1 MWNSSL
7 LVLSTSQSLQR
18 ITLAPN
24 EHAAFPSSAPST
36 TTDTNDSDPFGLPS
50 FSYTNTHG
58 TVDTALDNR
67 SLWMR
72 TARDPQH
79 ARLFALVKAGSN
91 IAPIGTIAGG
101 GRIRAR
107 TLAAPAAALGLSISS
122 APGSSTSLAPS
133 SFHYAKG
140 PASATIFEGRSLAVM
155 DGDDTEVEDQDE
167 EQVTMAKGK
176 GNGKG
181 KFLGA
186 SPSSWTGSASA
197 SASSSMAMA
206 MSGSHG
212 TRPSRALSAS
222 NIGA

>member
-1 MWNSSL
+1 
-7 LVLSTSQSLQR
+7 
-18 ITLAPN
+18 
-24 EHAAFPSSAPST
+24 
-36 TTDTNDSDPFGLPS
+36 
-50 FSYTNTHG
+50 
-58 TVDTALDNR
+58 
-67 SLWMR
+67 MR

-79 ARLFALVKAGSN
+79 SRLFALVKAGSN

-155 DGDDTEVEDQDE
+155 DGEDTEVEDQDE

-176 GNGKG
+176 GKG

-186 SPSSWTGSASA
+186 SPSSWTGSSSA
-197 SASSSMAMA
+197 SPSMS

>member
-36 TTDTNDSDPFGLPS
+36 AANDSDPFGLPS
-50 FSYTNTHG
+50 FSYTNPHG

-91 IAPIGTIAGG
+91 VAPIGTIAGG

-140 PASATIFEGRSLAVM
+140 PASATIFEGRSLAAM
-155 DGDDTEVEDQDE
+155 DGEDTEVEDQDE
-167 EQVTMAKGK
+167 KQVTMAKGK
-176 GNGKG
+176 GKGNG

-197 SASSSMAMA
+197 SPSMS

>member
-36 TTDTNDSDPFGLPS
+36 TANNDSDPFGLPS

-91 IAPIGTIAGG
+91 VAPIGTIAGG

-133 SFHYAKG
+133 SFHYGKG

-155 DGDDTEVEDQDE
+155 DGEDTEVEDQDE

-176 GNGKG
+176 GKG

-197 SASSSMAMA
+197 SPSMS